1 LTLQHRGGRAAGPAD
16 LRGSTRR
23 RRVGEAGLARPARPG
38 LRPGAA
44 AQIICARLKLL
55 AMPPPRAGEDGLA
68 PNILAGTWVP
78 APDQRRLWPRLRCAR
93 ASRRMRPWLTTS

>member
-1 LTLQHRGGRAAGPAD
+1 MALEMTGVAACGG
-16 LRGSTRR
+16 
-23 RRVGEAGLARPARPG
+23 AGLAGRAWCGRRARSSG
-38 LRPGAA
+38 PGAA

-68 PNILAGTWVP
+68 PDILAGTWVP

-93 ASRRMRPWLTTS
+93 LVPNRMRSWSPAP